1 MTLGRSY
8 GSSCRA
14 GLWACARGASHG
26 ELFSHREEG
35 ELELACVLR
44 PQVGM
49 GSLSGVPYV
58 AALGACEG
66 LEQLGVAGVG
76 VGWPADVVR
85 EDGAGLVAHVRTS
98 AGYAEGMFVVC
109 SLSFDVA
116 GGAHA
121 DALPADEQVA
131 GAVCSA
137 ILARV
142 DAWAAAVGAGRAVA
156 GPLAPVLSDYF
167 DRVTLMGKPVELVYP
182 NGRVAMRGT
191 LAGVDVW
198 GRATMRNELASLA
211 ARSRS
216 RPSRRPSAR
225 RSRGGVSPRRG
236 LLAVASAAGG
246 AISRG
251 CHAA

>member
-1 MTLGRSY
+1 MGVAAEQAMERA
-8 GSSCRA
+8 RA
-14 GLWACARGASHG
+14 GAPHG

-66 LEQLGVAGVG
+66 LERLGVSGVA
-76 VGWPADVVR
+76 VGWPADVVS
-85 EDGAGLVAHVRTS
+85 ENGAGLVARMRTS

-121 DALPADEQVA
+121 DALPADEKVA
-131 GAVCSA
+131 GVVLGA
-137 ILARV
+137 ILGRV
-142 DAWAAAVGAGRAVA
+142 DAWADAVGAGRAVA

-167 DRVTLMGKPVELVYP
+167 DRVALMGKPVELVYP
-182 NGRVAMRGT
+182 NGCVAMRGT

-198 GRATMRNELASLA
+198 GRATVRNEL
-211 ARSRS
+211 
-216 RPSRRPSAR
+216 
-225 RSRGGVSPRRG
+225 GGEVEVSPEQ
-236 LLAVASAAGG
+236 ASIRAAQ
-246 AISRG
+246 
-251 CHAA
+251 

>member
-1 MTLGRSY
+1 MGVAAEQALE
-8 GSSCRA
+8 RA
-14 GLWACARGASHG
+14 REGAPHG

-66 LEQLGVAGVG
+66 LEQLGIAGVG
-76 VGWPADVVR
+76 IGWPADVVR
-85 EDGAGLVAHVRTS
+85 EDGAGLVARVRTS

-121 DALPADEQVA
+121 DALPTDEQVA
-131 GAVCSA
+131 DTVCSA

-156 GPLAPVLSDYF
+156 GPLAPVLSDYS
-167 DRVTLMGKPVELVYP
+167 
-182 NGRVAMRGT
+182 

-198 GRATMRNELASLA
+198 GRATVRNELGGEVEVSPEQASMRA
-211 ARSRS
+211 AR
-216 RPSRRPSAR
+216 
-225 RSRGGVSPRRG
+225 
-236 LLAVASAAGG
+236 
-246 AISRG
+246 
-251 CHAA
+251 

>member
-1 MTLGRSY
+1 MGVAAEQALGR
-8 GSSCRA
+8 
-14 GLWACARGASHG
+14 AREGAPHG

-76 VGWPADVVR
+76 VGWPADVVL
-85 EDGAGLVAHVRTS
+85 EDGRGLVARVRTS

-121 DALPADEQVA
+121 DALPADEQV
-131 GAVCSA
+131 
-137 ILARV
+137 V
-142 DAWAAAVGAGRAVA
+142 DAVQGAERVVAGDFQKIGRLDLDVQLVRLRRAVGGADANRRQSVDRLLDDREPRARHLAKIVGELVRRIA
-156 GPLAPVLSDYF
+156 VPRRAPLGSDDDRRLRLPVLGENERF
-167 DRVTLMGKPVELVYP
+167 LVP
-182 NGRVAMRGT
+182 II
-191 LAGVDVW
+191 
-198 GRATMRNELASLA
+198 E
-211 ARSRS
+211 
-216 RPSRRPSAR
+216 RPETVGGQRKA
-225 RSRGGVSPRRG
+225 GGVE
-236 LLAVASAAGG
+236 
-246 AISRG
+246 
-251 CHAA
+251 

>member
-1 MTLGRSY
+1 MGVAAEQAME
-8 GSSCRA
+8 RA
-14 GLWACARGASHG
+14 REGAPHG

-66 LEQLGVAGVG
+66 LERLGVSGVG
-76 VGWPADVVR
+76 VGWPADVVC
-85 EDGAGLVAHVRTS
+85 EDGTGLVARVRTS

-121 DALPADEQVA
+121 DALPADEKVA
-131 GAVCSA
+131 DAVCGA

-142 DAWAAAVGAGRAVA
+142 DAWAAAVGAGGAVA

-167 DRVTLMGKPVELVYP
+167 DRVALMGKPVELVYP

-198 GRATMRNELASLA
+198 GRATVRNELGGEVEVSPEQASIRA
-211 ARSRS
+211 AR
-216 RPSRRPSAR
+216 
-225 RSRGGVSPRRG
+225 
-236 LLAVASAAGG
+236 
-246 AISRG
+246 
-251 CHAA
+251 

>member
-1 MTLGRSY
+1 MGVAAEQAME
-8 GSSCRA
+8 RA
-14 GLWACARGASHG
+14 REGAPHG

-85 EDGAGLVAHVRTS
+85 EDGAGLVARVRTS

-109 SLSFDVA
+109 SLSFDVV

-121 DALPADEQVA
+121 DSLPADE
-131 GAVCSA
+131 
-137 ILARV
+137 
-142 DAWAAAVGAGRAVA
+142 
-156 GPLAPVLSDYF
+156 
-167 DRVTLMGKPVELVYP
+167 
-182 NGRVAMRGT
+182 
-191 LAGVDVW
+191 
-198 GRATMRNELASLA
+198 
-211 ARSRS
+211 
-216 RPSRRPSAR
+216 
-225 RSRGGVSPRRG
+225 
-236 LLAVASAAGG
+236 
-246 AISRG
+246 
-251 CHAA
+251 